1 MDWKT
6 SNATRFEALPPFEG
20 PAQPN
25 RIISS
30 CVNDRFA
37 RQYGKGGCLPS
48 VRFIRFA
55 RLAVLVAD
63 LSTIAFVTLI
73 FGWQTIVF
81 LRVGSWPPL
90 ALSVAFSAPKPID
103 GDVYQTASI
112 GGMGDG
118 PASSLFE
125 MLLQLP
131 LISVLLVGA
140 AMLTAFY
147 AWLYKIEK
155 APR

>member
-1 MDWKT
+1 MPT
-6 SNATRFEALPPFEG
+6 
-20 PAQPN
+20 
-25 RIISS
+25 
-30 CVNDRFA
+30 
-37 RQYGKGGCLPS
+37 

-73 FGWQTIVF
+73 FSWQTIVF
-81 LRVGSWPPL
+81 LRVGSWQALP
-90 ALSVAFSAPKPID
+90 LSVAFGAPKQID

-112 GGMGDG
+112 SGMGDG
-118 PASSLFE
+118 HTSNFFE

-131 LISVLLVGA
+131 LITVLLVGA

>member
-1 MDWKT
+1 
-6 SNATRFEALPPFEG
+6 
-20 PAQPN
+20 
-25 RIISS
+25 
-30 CVNDRFA
+30 
-37 RQYGKGGCLPS
+37 LPS

-63 LSTIAFVTLI
+63 LSTIAFVTLL
-73 FGWQTIVF
+73 FTWQTIVF
-81 LRVGSWPPL
+81 LRIGSWQPL
-90 ALSVAFSAPKPID
+90 PLSVAFSAPKQID

-112 GGMGDG
+112 AGMADG
-118 PASSLFE
+118 QASNLVE

-131 LISVLLVGA
+131 LITVLLVGA

-147 AWLYKIEK
+147 AWLHKIEK